1 MGQPRL
7 KSPREKGGPAPCN
20 CANSRWD
27 LKWDSLRWISFESS
41 RCRGVAIRC
50 ARLAE
55 YQSDRFRGYGGAPR
69 LVLRRQSTSVA
80 TCRHYVRS
88 IARQALTCSSQ
99 RGWPGSR
106 ARNISSPQA
115 SPVGAGVPRVSPVLR
130 GPGTHHL
137 AAILRPPAR
146 ELASA
151 KCLYRWCAPA
161 LPLRRDTNGNC
172 SSATARATP
181 PIHAE
186 PDCGACS
193 LVSRSACVR
202 PIRWSRRS
210 ALARCDAGRATDQL
224 AAPCGK
230 R

>member
-1 MGQPRL
+1 M
-7 KSPREKGGPAPCN
+7 
-20 CANSRWD
+20 
-27 LKWDSLRWISFESS
+27 
-41 RCRGVAIRC
+41 AIRC

-99 RGWPGSR
+99 RGWPGPR

-115 SPVGAGVPRVSPVLR
+115 SPGGAGC
-130 GPGTHHL
+130 PGSRRFCETWDPTAAPQS
-137 AAILRPPAR
+137 AAILKPPTR
-146 ELASA
+146 IRKMSVSFM
-151 KCLYRWCAPA
+151 RTG

-193 LVSRSACVR
+193 VVSRSACVR
-202 PIRWSRRS
+202 SIR
-210 ALARCDAGRATDQL
+210 
-224 AAPCGK
+224 
-230 R
+230 